1 MNNLPLKE
9 YTLKALAKGLD
20 EGLWNSVDLVNMY
33 LKQIDLWNP
42 NVNAIAEV
50 NPDIFKIAKQLDE
63 ERIAGKKKSFLHGI
77 PIIIK
82 DNINTND
89 RMHTTASSY
98 ALKDFYAPNDA
109 HIVKKLRE
117 AGMIILGKANLSEF
131 AYFMTFGE
139 MPSGYGSRH
148 GQVNS
153 PYSENI
159 DPLGSSTG
167 SAVAVA
173 TNMIPVSIGTETNG
187 SLMAPAMKN
196 SIVSIKPTLGLVSRT
211 GIIPISHLQD
221 TAGPM
226 SRTVEDSAILLDVL
240 VGKDEQDFE
249 TLNSPNKIYDF
260 SKTYNDDINDLNVG
274 FLTFKDVEYH
284 EEEIKNFEEAKE
296 ILEPLV
302 NRILDIEIE
311 EQEMPNFKSL
321 MVEFKYDLNKYFET
335 VKESIN
341 IHSLKEL
348 IEFNESN
355 KDICLKYGQS
365 MFLKSE
371 ATQGDL
377 LDSEYLEIRK
387 DLIFKSNELNR
398 ILEENNLDVL
408 VLKRRTSHAP
418 IAGNPIITVPAKA
431 LTDDFPR
438 SLFFVSKNYE
448 DEKCIKVAYQYEQHT
463 KRRVSPQI

>member
-1 MNNLPLKE
+1 MSSLLLKE
-9 YTLKALAKGLD
+9 YSLKELANGLD
-20 EGLWNSVDLVNMY
+20 EGLWSSVDLVNMY
-33 LKQIDLWNP
+33 LKQIDIWNP
-42 NVNAIAEV
+42 KVNAFGEYNRDAFE
-50 NPDIFKIAKQLDE
+50 IAKALDD
-63 ERIAGKKKSFLHGI
+63 ERLKKGKRSVLHGI
-77 PIIIK
+77 PIVIK
-82 DNINTND
+82 DNINTFD
-89 RMHTTASSY
+89 KMHTSASSY
-98 ALKDFYAPNDA
+98 ALKDFNAPNDA
-109 HIVKKLRE
+109 FIVRKLRE

-167 SAVAVA
+167 SAVMVA

-187 SLMAPAMKN
+187 SLMAPAMRN

-226 SRTVEDSAILLDVL
+226 ARTVEDCAILFESLL
-240 VGKDEQDFE
+240 GKDLEDNE
-249 TLNSPNKIYDF
+249 TLNVPNKEYNF
-260 SKTYNDDINDLNVG
+260 SKTYSDDISNLSVG
-274 FLTFKDVEYH
+274 FLSFKDVKYH
-284 EEEIKNFEEAKE
+284 EEEINIFEEAKS
-296 ILEPLV
+296 IIKPLA
-302 NRILDIEIE
+302 NKTMDLEIE

-321 MVEFKYDLNKYFET
+321 MVEFKYDLNKYFES
-335 VKESIN
+335 VKDSIN

-348 IEFNESN
+348 IEFNEAN

-371 ATQGDL
+371 ATSGDL
-377 LDSEYLEIRK
+377 LDPEYLEIRK
-387 DLIFKSNELNR
+387 DLVFKANELNR
-398 ILEENNLDVL
+398 IMDANNLDVL

-418 IAGNPIITVPAKA
+418 IAGNPVMTVPAKS

-438 SLFFVSKNYE
+438 SLFFVAKNFE
-448 DEKCIKVAYQYEQHT
+448 DEKCLRVAYQYEKYT
-463 KRRVSPQI
+463 NKRISPQF